1 MPGFQGHYSRLV
13 QHGGN
18 KDSILNGSEQGHKG
32 FLNTKT
38 KVIKSKLTIKSTEGN
53 AVDVIHTYR

>member
-1 MPGFQGHYSRLV
+1 MPSFQGQYSRLV

-18 KDSILNGSEQGHKG
+18 QDTILNGSEQEHKG

-38 KVIKSKLTIKSTEGN
+38 KVIKGELTIKSTEGN
-53 AVDVIHTYR
+53 AVDVIH